1 MSRYKGEMFL
11 ATGCSM
17 GGFHAANF
25 FFRRPDIFDTL
36 ISLSGIYYASYFMPN
51 YHDPLVYDN
60 SPQDYL
66 ANMPDDHPYIDI
78 YRNRNIILC
87 VGQGNWEEELL
98 DSTRKLDALLRSKNI
113 SAWVDYWGFD
123 SAHDWVWWRKQI
135 VYFMEKVIREKALS
149 DYVI

>member
-1 MSRYKGEMFL
+1 M
-11 ATGCSM
+11 
-17 GGFHAANF
+17 
-25 FFRRPDIFDTL
+25 
-36 ISLSGIYYASYFMPN
+36 
-51 YHDPLVYDN
+51 YDN